1 MNNVYFAKEGE
12 AGMASTTG
20 SFYANICKEM
30 IQAATERLNNIKFY
44 DLSVAVI
51 GSDNKQLMSA
61 GNTSLDFI
69 EQDLHLIS
77 EMTSFIAWV
86 REAIKEKDAQQLE
99 IDRKSLETWAKDTGV
114 EMPVQPS
121 WPKDPKNYNEKD
133 VKNSW
138 DKNKLAKYLF
148 LESSAAAVGKIIHPD
163 GAYSDARKA
172 LHTAVNNPITKEG
185 TGRDMLLYY
194 KKPSVDVD
202 IVDTEF
208 LKLQELHRE
217 YEKELNF
224 MKAELKDTMNEW
236 NRKAYAEYEKLE
248 DEYQVQMRSYNSEM
262 NNLRVKF
269 QAWRNDENERIAK
282 LKITIPDRLKDTFK
296 KIKEVG
302 DASK

>member
-1 MNNVYFAKEGE
+1 MNNVYFANSGE
-12 AGMASTTG
+12 NGMTSTTA
-20 SFYANICKEM
+20 SFYANIAKEM
-30 IQAATERLNNIKFY
+30 IQAATERLNNIKFF

-51 GSDNKQLMSA
+51 GSNEKQLMSA

-69 EQDLHLIS
+69 ERDLQLIS

-99 IDRKSLETWAKDTGV
+99 IDRKNLENWAKDTGV
-114 EMPVQPS
+114 EMPIQPS

-133 VKNSW
+133 VKDSW
-138 DKNKLAKYLF
+138 DKNKLAKF
-148 LESSAAAVGKIIHPD
+148 ITLEQAAVAVGKIIHPD

-194 KKPSVDVD
+194 RKPSVGVD
-202 IVDTEF
+202 IVDNEF

-248 DEYQVQMRSYNSEM
+248 D
-262 NNLRVKF
+262 
-269 QAWRNDENERIAK
+269 
-282 LKITIPDRLKDTFK
+282 KIPVAI
-296 KIKEVG
+296 
-302 DASK
+302 